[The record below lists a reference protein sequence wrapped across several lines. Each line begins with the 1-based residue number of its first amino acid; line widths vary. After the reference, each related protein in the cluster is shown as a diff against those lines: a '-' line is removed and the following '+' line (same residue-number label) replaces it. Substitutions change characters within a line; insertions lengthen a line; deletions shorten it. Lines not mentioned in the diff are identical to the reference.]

1 MIEIDCRTS
10 LFLCVFQISF
20 PIFFFKNFH
29 FIRADSHLVVFD
41 QLSVFSTQDKND
53 TTSAGLPF
61 AVDVDFTYFLIEDEV
76 GELHQELAKNYP
88 NIIESRAKDAI
99 KNAAAA
105 YVSFDQFFRERT
117 YVEELFRNAVQER
130 WNDQPSL
137 HCTLDQFHLGR
148 IRIPETV
155 ATKQLEARIQNELN
169 DREQFLQEAQIERE
183 ETAVQVNNITL
194 GVTKVLRQAEAQASL
209 IRAEAIA
216 DAELIKAQAQVNGT
230 KMLLAEAGIISEDHK
245 TAYTY
250 IKTLKDRKKLDIA
263 VSYLAEETVVRT
275 APAALD

>member
-1 MIEIDCRTS
+1 M
-10 LFLCVFQISF
+10 
-20 PIFFFKNFH
+20 
-29 FIRADSHLVVFD
+29 VVFD

-53 TTSAGLPF
+53 TASAGLPF

-88 NIIESRAKDAI
+88 TIIESRAKDAI

-130 WNDQPSL
+130 WNDPPSL

-250 IKTLKDRKKLDIA
+250 IKTLKDRKRLDIA